1 MNLFPESVSAAI
13 QVSIQVSFIST
24 ILATIPGIWLGM
36 VLGLNT
42 FKGRDAFITALYT
55 ALAFPTVVIGLFV
68 YMFLSRTG
76 PLGSLGLLYT
86 KTAIVIG
93 QCILITP
100 IIAAFTLST
109 IRKIEPEVILTAKS
123 LGATGFKLYYS
134 MLQEVKIGIFAA
146 VIAAFGRAI
155 SEVGVSM
162 ILGGNIAGFTR
173 TMTTMIALEHDK
185 GQFRQ
190 AVILGAI
197 LLSVSLSIN
206 VVFHLLQQKTGE
218 NRA

>member
-1 MNLFPESVSAAI
+1 MDLFSEPVSAAI
-13 QVSIQVSFIST
+13 GVSIQVSLIST
-24 ILATIPGIWLGM
+24 ILATVPGIWFGM
-36 VLGLNT
+36 LLGLNT

-68 YMFLSRTG
+68 YMFLSRMG

-100 IIAAFTLST
+100 IIATFTLST
-109 IRKIEPEVILTAKS
+109 IRKIEPELILTAKS
-123 LGATGFKLYYS
+123 LGASGFRLYYS
-134 MLQEVKIGIFAA
+134 MLKEVKIGVFAA
-146 VIAAFGRAI
+146 LVAAFGRAI

-185 GQFRQ
+185 GQFKQ

-197 LLSVSLSIN
+197 LLIVSLSIN
-206 VVFHLLQQKTGE
+206 VIFHVLQRKTGS
-218 NRA
+218 NHA